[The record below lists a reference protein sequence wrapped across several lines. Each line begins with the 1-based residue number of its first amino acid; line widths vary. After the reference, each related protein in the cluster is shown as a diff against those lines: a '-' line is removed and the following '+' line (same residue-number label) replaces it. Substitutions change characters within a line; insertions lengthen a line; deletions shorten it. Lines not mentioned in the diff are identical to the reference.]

1 MADKN
6 YYEILGVSKNAT
18 SDDLK
23 SAYRKLAK
31 QYHPDLYTSKP
42 EAEKK
47 AAEEKF
53 KEINH
58 AYEVLSDDQ
67 KRAAYDTYGDENG
80 PQMGEGGFGGFGGG
94 GFGFNVDDIF
104 STIFGGF
111 GGGSSSRANGP
122 QRGKDILVGVTIS
135 FEESAFGVQRIIPV
149 KRVEQCK
156 ACLGTGAK
164 DGKAFKTCTQC
175 GGNGRVQQIQRTPFG
190 QISQTITCPSCKGK
204 GKIVTDT
211 CKVCNGRGATEK
223 STDVKINIPAGIDA
237 GQRIT
242 YQGEGHSGVN
252 GGPNGSLVVEISIK
266 PHELFKR
273 VGLDIKLDYPI
284 SFIEAA
290 LGCKVLIPTLYGN
303 ETLNI
308 PEGTQS
314 GTVFRIKNKGF
325 KNVRGSNK
333 GDLLVTV
340 IAEIPTKLS
349 RSQKDA
355 LSKLDFEPKQFELKK
370 SFKEKL

>member
-1 MADKN
+1 MAKDL
-6 YYEILGVSKNAT
+6 YEILGVDKNA
-18 SDDLK
+18 SQDDLK

-31 QYHPDLYTSKP
+31 KYHPDVYAASP
-42 EAEKK
+42 ESEKK

-80 PQMGEGGFGGFGGG
+80 PQMGGSGFGGFGD

-104 STIFGGF
+104 SSIFGAF
-111 GGGSSSRANGP
+111 GGGSQRPNGP
-122 QRGKDILVGVTIS
+122 QRGRDILVGVTIS

-149 KRVEQCK
+149 KRVEVCK
-156 ACLGTGAK
+156 SCLGTGAK

-175 GGNGRVQQIQRTPFG
+175 GGRGKVQTVQRTPFG
-190 QISQTITCPSCKGK
+190 QISQTINCPSCKGK
-204 GKIVTDT
+204 GRIITDT
-211 CKVCNGRGATEK
+211 CKNCSGKGAIEK

-242 YQGEGHSGVN
+242 YQGEGHSGIN
-252 GGPNGSLVVEISIK
+252 GGPAGSLVVEVSVS
-266 PHELFKR
+266 PHKFFR
-273 VGLDIKLDYPI
+273 RSGNDIKLDYPI
-284 SFIEAA
+284 SFIDAA
-290 LGCKVLIPTLYGN
+290 LGTKISVPTLEGKEN
-303 ETLNI
+303 LTI

-325 KNVRGSNK
+325 KNVRGFGK
-333 GDLLVTV
+333 GDMLVTV

-355 LSKLDFEPKQFELKK
+355 LEKLSFDDKQFVKQKE
-370 SFKEKL
+370 FKEKL